1 MNGVDRDNQH
11 LLDELERVKRENE
24 QLKLQLTASKAAS
37 THLDDSE
44 KKFEHLFNSISDA
57 IYYLKIEE
65 DGIVGNFIEV
75 NRAAHSRL
83 GYTREE
89 AMNLSPFDIDYHE
102 KDEIVDLLKMIK
114 NNQSLT
120 FETVHKCK
128 DGSRIPVEVNTHL
141 LEIEGEN
148 YTLSVC
154 RDISN
159 RKRSE
164 KEIRETK
171 DQYQR
176 LVESSTN
183 GIVVIQDD
191 KWVFANRAALELFGA
206 ESKEQLLGRSIYDML
221 SPRFIEE
228 YNRLKEYGEED
239 SKFRFNWKILN
250 GREIY
255 TEAVLIPSIFKEKVA
270 KQLIIQDVTERKRAE
285 DLKIQ
290 AEKMNVVAQIAAGI
304 AHEIRNPLTSLKGFV
319 QLFREDT
326 VPNKEI
332 LKIMENELER
342 INDISSE
349 FLTLAKP
356 YNLDFVELDIKE
368 LVKNVVNLLEKEAS
382 RRSVT
387 FQTFFTQEK
396 VTVSGVGT
404 ELKKVFLNLI
414 KNAIEV
420 MPNGG
425 NIGLFVESHDGIV
438 SVSIQDNGAG
448 LTEEQLSHLGEPFYT
463 TKETG
468 TGLGL
473 MVTYQ
478 IIKTHNGEIDV
489 KSKLNEG
496 TTFIVKLPA
505 VNEG

>member
-1 MNGVDRDNQH
+1 MNDVDRGNQH
-11 LLDELERVKRENE
+11 LLDEMVRLKRENE
-24 QLKLQLTASKAAS
+24 QLKSQLTGSKAVS
-37 THLDDSE
+37 THLDGSE
-44 KKFEHLFNSISDA
+44 IKFEHLFNSISDA
-57 IYYLKIEE
+57 IYYLKIE
-65 DGIVGNFIEV
+65 DNGTAGNFIEV

-89 AMNLSPFDIDYHE
+89 ALNLTPFDIDYHE
-102 KDEIVDLLKMIK
+102 KDELIQMLKMIK
-114 NNQSLT
+114 NNQTLT
-120 FETVHKCK
+120 FESVHIGK
-128 DGSRIPVEVNTHL
+128 DGSHVPVEINTHL
-141 LEIEGEN
+141 LEIEGES

-159 RKRSE
+159 RKKSE

-183 GIVVIQDD
+183 GIVVLQDD
-191 KWVFANRAALELFGA
+191 KWVFANRAALALFGA
-206 ESKEQLLGRSIYDML
+206 DSKEQLLGRSIYDML
-221 SPRFIEE
+221 SPEFMEE
-228 YNRLKEYGEED
+228 YNRLKEFGVED

-250 GREIY
+250 GKEIY
-255 TEAVLIPSIFKEKVA
+255 TEAVLIPSIFKGRVA

-332 LKIMENELER
+332 LNIMENELER
-342 INDISSE
+342 INVISSE

-356 YNLDFVELDIKE
+356 YHLDFMKVDLKE
-368 LVKNVVNLLEKEAS
+368 LVKNVINLLEKEAFRKS
-382 RRSVT
+382 IL
-387 FQTFFTQEK
+387 FQASFPQEK
-396 VTVSGVGT
+396 IMVNGVGT

-414 KNAIEV
+414 KNAIEG

-425 NIGLFVESHDGIV
+425 NIGIKVEMCDGMV
-438 SVSIQDNGAG
+438 SVSIHDNGVG
-448 LTEEQLSHLGEPFYT
+448 MTEDQLGHLGEPFYT

-478 IIKTHNGEIDV
+478 IVKTHNGEINV
-489 KSKLNEG
+489 ESKWNEG

-505 VNEG
+505 VTEG